1 MITEKKT
8 VKKHHTGEN
17 ELVEIIN
24 FLTYILKEF
33 LILQKRF
40 PEVHLYID
48 SAEPVPF
55 LVVELNYDKLK
66 KEDKDFLFGFGYR
79 LNKALKTAFGENAP
93 FVEVNTLN
101 KVREGENLTK
111 IV

>member
-1 MITEKKT
+1 MIIKEEPRKQHQAGEVELTEI
-8 VKKHHTGEN
+8 VRFF
-17 ELVEIIN
+17 V
-24 FLTYILKEF
+24 YILKEF
-33 LILQKRF
+33 LMLQKRF
-40 PEVHLYID
+40 PKVHLYID

-55 LVVELNYDKLK
+55 LVIELNYDKLK

-79 LNKALKTAFGENAP
+79 LNKALKTAFGEDAP
-93 FVEVNTLN
+93 FVEVNILN